1 MIVAES
7 PHALEMRTRAPAL
20 YNLDEK
26 AEIPQ
31 TEWTPNESFS
41 SQSATLTT
49 IKSLKDMETSVTGVE
64 DIDTQYTLWQLNWIQ
79 VLEPAQAT
87 TLRNQDGSRLWF
99 PVLLRD
105 FHGSMTMFMTEAAA
119 LKCSKQPDAASF
131 EEAHCAGRLC
141 FPIVASVKITRKKA
155 DDSNVNFC
163 VVDCDEQQYHSA
175 PTTKTLDLLKLLPR
189 QSQNGSVEQP
199 ADTFVAA
206 SLADIR
212 GSTFYP
218 LTVHYA
224 EQALPETLRPSNH
237 SSSDNVKK
245 GKTICNCTSVLALVA
260 SKKTSEKHTMNEKG
274 TTVIT
279 HGVSDLLADD
289 GREYTLTA
297 HCTTDTHTWISCS
310 LRLRELSNRLLW

>member
-1 MIVAES
+1 M
-7 PHALEMRTRAPAL
+7 
-20 YNLDEK
+20 
-26 AEIPQ
+26 
-31 TEWTPNESFS
+31 
-41 SQSATLTT
+41 
-49 IKSLKDMETSVTGVE
+49 
-64 DIDTQYTLWQLNWIQ
+64 
-79 VLEPAQAT
+79 
-87 TLRNQDGSRLWF
+87 
-99 PVLLRD
+99 
-105 FHGSMTMFMTEAAA
+105 
-119 LKCSKQPDAASF
+119 
-131 EEAHCAGRLC
+131 
-141 FPIVASVKITRKKA
+141 
-155 DDSNVNFC
+155 
-163 VVDCDEQQYHSA
+163 DCDEQQYHSA
-175 PTTKTLDLLKLLPR
+175 PTTKTLDVLKLLPR

-245 GKTICNCTSVLALVA
+245 GKTICNCTSALGLVA
-260 SKKTSEKHTMNEKG
+260 PKKTSEKHTMNEKG

-297 HCTTDTHTWISCS
+297 HCTTDTHMDFMLTPPQ
-310 LRLRELSNRLLW
+310 RAK